1 MKRLVSIIIG
11 IALVLP
17 LLAQEPTAQEPT
29 AQPEVVYT
37 PQQGEWAVGFTLN
50 PILNFVG
57 NMFNGTAGQ
66 IFDSQSLGGQPLAT
80 NANPTYPLIS
90 IMGKYMVRDNVAIRA
105 NIGLLLNVNNRNF
118 YVRDDKAVLLDPL
131 SVEKVTDKAHSG
143 TYGGSVFIGAEYRVG
158 KKRVQ
163 GVFGGG
169 LNYAF
174 SVYQAKYSYGNA
186 ITEANQTPT
195 MGEGMPAFTQPVVYM
210 PNARTISQLSSGTHT
225 IGLVGNVGIECFV
238 APKISLGLEAN
249 LAILYRVERPSY
261 KQLEGYNLMTK
272 EVQNYTDIADKS
284 ASGFVFGT
292 QNVGANIF
300 MNFYF

>member
-11 IALVLP
+11 MALVFP
-17 LLAQEPTAQEPT
+17 LLAQEPAT
-29 AQPEVVYT
+29 QPEVAYT

-66 IFDSQSLGGQPLAT
+66 IFDSKSLGGQPLFA
-80 NANPTYPLIS
+80 NADPAYPLIS

-105 NIGLLLNVNNRNF
+105 NIGLLLNINNQNF
-118 YVRDDKAVLLDPL
+118 YIRDDKAVLLDPL
-131 SVEKVTDKAHSG
+131 SIEKVIDKAHG
-143 TYGGSVFIGAEYRVG
+143 ETYGGSVFFGAEYRVG
-158 KKRVQ
+158 KKRIQ

-174 SVYQAKYSYGNA
+174 SIYQAKYTYGNA
-186 ITEANQTPT
+186 ISEANQVPT
-195 MGEGMPAFTQPVVYM
+195 IGAGMPAFTQPISFM

-225 IGLVGNVGIECFV
+225 VGLVGNIGVECFV

-249 LAILYRVERPSY
+249 LAILYRIELPSY
-261 KQLEGYNLMTK
+261 KQLEGYNLITK
-272 EVQNYTDIADKS
+272 EVQTYTDIAGQS
-284 ASGFVFGT
+284 ASGFIFGT
-292 QNVGANIF
+292 QNIGANIF

>member
-11 IALVLP
+11 MALVFP
-17 LLAQEPTAQEPT
+17 LLAQEPAT
-29 AQPEVVYT
+29 QPEVAYT

-50 PILNFVG
+50 PVLNFVG

-66 IFDSQSLGGQPLAT
+66 IFDSKSLGGQPLFA
-80 NANPTYPLIS
+80 NADPAYPLIS

-105 NIGLLLNVNNRNF
+105 NIGLLLNINNQNF
-118 YVRDDKAVLLDPL
+118 YIRDDKAVLLDPL
-131 SVEKVTDKAHSG
+131 SIEKVIDKAHG
-143 TYGGSVFIGAEYRVG
+143 ETYGGSVFFGAEYRVG
-158 KKRVQ
+158 KKRIQ

-174 SVYQAKYSYGNA
+174 SIYQAKYTYGNA
-186 ITEANQTPT
+186 ISEANQVPT
-195 MGEGMPAFTQPVVYM
+195 IGAGMPAFTQPISFM

-225 IGLVGNVGIECFV
+225 VGLVGNIGIECFV

-249 LAILYRVERPSY
+249 LAILYRIELPSY
-261 KQLEGYNLMTK
+261 KQLEGYNLITK
-272 EVQNYTDIADKS
+272 EVQTYTDIAGQS
-284 ASGFVFGT
+284 ASGFIFGT
-292 QNVGANIF
+292 QNIGANIF

>member
-66 IFDSQSLGGQPLAT
+66 VFDSKSLGGQPLFA
-80 NANPTYPLIS
+80 NADPAYPLIS

-105 NIGLLLNVNNRNF
+105 NIGLLLNINNQNF
-118 YVRDDKAVLLDPL
+118 YIRDDKAVLLDPL
-131 SVEKVTDKAHSG
+131 SMEKVIDKAHG
-143 TYGGSVFIGAEYRVG
+143 ETYGGSVFFGAEYRVG
-158 KKRVQ
+158 KKRIQ

-186 ITEANQTPT
+186 ISEANQTPT
-195 MGEGMPAFTQPVVYM
+195 MGAGMPAFTQPISFM

-225 IGLVGNVGIECFV
+225 IGLVGNIGVECFV

-249 LAILYRVERPSY
+249 LAILYRIELPSY
-261 KQLEGYNLMTK
+261 KQLEGYNLVTK
-272 EVQNYTDIADKS
+272 EVQTFTDIAGQS